1 MEKIGH
7 NTKSQAKWKA
17 LLCLLDDESP
27 VVRKGILDECDA
39 HPVEAKEF
47 LHNISQGEDPLL
59 ARHAQDLVRDLGW
72 IDGVGDFVRFIRSQR
87 YELETGWFLL
97 DRTVYPSFQSS
108 SSTLFMDKLARRTRE
123 LLTPPMS
130 ARQICSTL
138 NRVLFHEYGFRG
150 AGKDFENPENSF
162 LHRVIE
168 RRQGLPI
175 TLSVLF
181 ILLARR
187 IGLEL
192 EPIGLPGRFVVG
204 CFEDERPFYLDA
216 WAGGKILDGVGFG
229 LKWGPQYS
237 GGELIIHLLD
247 FTDTKGTQ
255 SPNSL
260 TIHTSKI
267 KATQVKYRH
276 YLPVI
281 VDEFTGLAL
290 FASVGQFF
298 GDFIR
303 RRYVD
308 GGAVTAY
315 SMRHVS
321 GNLIDFGVSIC
332 YKLNPDWAL
341 NMHVLYQYS
350 MQEKTTNPVHSAV
363 NDVSFDYTGAEFALA
378 TSIKL

>member
-1 MEKIGH
+1 M
-7 NTKSQAKWKA
+7 
-17 LLCLLDDESP
+17 
-27 VVRKGILDECDA
+27 GIR
-39 HPVEAKEF
+39 
-47 LHNISQGEDPLL
+47 I
-59 ARHAQDLVRDLGW
+59 
-72 IDGVGDFVRFIRSQR
+72 
-87 YELETGWFLL
+87 FLL
-97 DRTVYPSFQSS
+97 IGITVFQVNAVNFFPLPDSIKNEFRVTPMVSKFSFRSLS
-108 SSTLFMDKLARRTRE
+108 LFADQT
-123 LLTPPMS
+123 
-130 ARQICSTL
+130 
-138 NRVLFHEYGFRG
+138 
-150 AGKDFENPENSF
+150 
-162 LHRVIE
+162 
-168 RRQGLPI
+168 
-175 TLSVLF
+175 
-181 ILLARR
+181 
-187 IGLEL
+187 
-192 EPIGLPGRFVVG
+192 
-204 CFEDERPFYLDA
+204 
-216 WAGGKILDGVGFG
+216 AGGKILDGVGFG

>member
-1 MEKIGH
+1 MEKTGH
-7 NTKSQAKWKA
+7 NTKSQTKWKA
-17 LLCLLDDESP
+17 LLGLLDDESP

-130 ARQICSTL
+130 ARQICSIL

-204 CFEDERPFYLDA
+204 CFEDDRPFYLDA
-216 WAGGKILDGVGFG
+216 WAGGKILEVEQMENYLEHSSVED
-229 LKWGPQYS
+229 S
-237 GGELIIHLLD
+237 GSALLPV
-247 FTDTKGTQ
+247 TVAETLARGCRNL
-255 SPNSL
+255 S
-260 TIHTSKI
+260 
-267 KATQVKYRH
+267 YH
-276 YLPVI
+276 YLQAEDIQKSKMFGSFVN
-281 VDEFTGLAL
+281 EFER
-290 FASVGQFF
+290 V
-298 GDFIR
+298 R
-303 RRYVD
+303 RI
-308 GGAVTAY
+308 A
-315 SMRHVS
+315 
-321 GNLIDFGVSIC
+321 
-332 YKLNPDWAL
+332 
-341 NMHVLYQYS
+341 
-350 MQEKTTNPVHSAV
+350 TNA
-363 NDVSFDYTGAEFALA
+363 
-378 TSIKL
+378 